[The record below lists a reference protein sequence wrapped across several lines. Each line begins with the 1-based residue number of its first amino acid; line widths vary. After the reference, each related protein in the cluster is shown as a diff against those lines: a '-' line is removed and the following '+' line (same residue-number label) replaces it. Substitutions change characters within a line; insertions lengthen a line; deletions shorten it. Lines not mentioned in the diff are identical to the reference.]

1 MKKHSGPNE
10 ATDKPMLQIEHSSL
24 LELPTQQ
31 HQAVDCKKCMHPQV
45 SAAPAALITDAQ
57 TVAFQSLG

>member
-1 MKKHSGPNE
+1 MAPRGGLEHTHIRDTGINKHEKKHSGPNE

-31 HQAVDCKKCMHPQV
+31 HQAVD
-45 SAAPAALITDAQ
+45 
-57 TVAFQSLG
+57 